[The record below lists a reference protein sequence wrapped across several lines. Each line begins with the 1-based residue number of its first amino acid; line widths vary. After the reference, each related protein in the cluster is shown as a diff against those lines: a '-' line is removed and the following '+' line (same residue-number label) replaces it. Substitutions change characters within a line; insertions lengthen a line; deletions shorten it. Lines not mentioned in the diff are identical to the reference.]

1 MLVGK
6 RDLGIAGADDVGAGE
21 LGGEADEE
29 AAERLVA
36 VEAAVV
42 GPHALAVPRDVS
54 VGGGGRVDPQPLRR
68 GGSGRRERRHGGER
82 APDLGSAD
90 AKERRGYGSLRNPP
104 GGGEHT
110 SLPVR
115 RERWDEEVGF

>member
-1 MLVGK
+1 M
-6 RDLGIAGADDVGAGE
+6 DDVGAGE
-21 LGGEADEE
+21 LGGEADKE

-42 GPHALAVPRDVS
+42 CPHPLAAPRA

-68 GGSGRRERRHGGER
+68 GGGGRRERRHGGER
-82 APDLGSAD
+82 APDSGAAD
-90 AKERRGYGSLRNPP
+90 AKERRRDGSLRQPP

-110 SLPVR
+110 Y
-115 RERWDEEVGF
+115 ERWDEEGF